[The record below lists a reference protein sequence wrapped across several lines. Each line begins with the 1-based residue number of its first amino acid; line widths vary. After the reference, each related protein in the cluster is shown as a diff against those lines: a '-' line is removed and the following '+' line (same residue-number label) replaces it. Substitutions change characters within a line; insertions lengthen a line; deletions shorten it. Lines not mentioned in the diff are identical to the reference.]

1 MQRYLAATTI
11 VLLLGIVLSRVLLL
25 KRKGIK
31 AMNFGEIDKT
41 DFFIP
46 PFAFFYFYLVFAA
59 AFRLPTVSTQQF
71 FHSGII
77 AWVGVCLCLSGLL
90 LIVLSLSSFG
100 TSFRVGIDTQQSGA
114 LVTGGVFGISR
125 NPMYVA
131 FASILIG
138 QFLTFPNWILMVYI
152 GAGSWLFNRQVLR
165 EEDYLK
171 RHYGKEYSEYC
182 GRVRRYL

>member
-1 MQRYLAATTI
+1 
-11 VLLLGIVLSRVLLL
+11 
-25 KRKGIK
+25 
-31 AMNFGEIDKT
+31 MNFGEIDKT

-46 PFAFFYFYLVFAA
+46 PFAFFYFYVVFAA

-71 FHSGII
+71 FYSGVI
-77 AWVGVCLCLSGLL
+77 AWIGVCFCLSGLL
-90 LIVLSLSSFG
+90 LIVLSLISFG
-100 TSFRVGIDTQQSGA
+100 TSFRVGIDTQQSDT

-138 QFLTFPNWILMVYI
+138 QFLIFPNWILMVYI
-152 GAGSWLFNRQVLR
+152 GAGLWLFNRQVLR